1 MKKNKNYPW
10 IEAELKNIEE
20 CNKTQDLKAR
30 KKKMLSDY
38 KKLGYCSRDFWSFD
52 MTVAAWILP
61 RLKHFSE
68 IYKGSSIKKSDFA
81 AMIYS
86 FEKISVFEHTYV
98 QDKERKKIQ
107 NGLRLFADCLCG
119 MWY

>member
-1 MKKNKNYPW
+1 MKKKNYPW
-10 IEAELKNIEE
+10 VEAELKNIEE
-20 CNKTQDLKAR
+20 CNKDKSLKER
-30 KKKMLSDY
+30 KKKMLKDY
-38 KKLGYCSRDFWSFD
+38 AKLGYCSRDFWSFD
-52 MTVAAWILP
+52 MTVAIWLLP

-86 FEKISVFEHTYV
+86 FEKIAAFEHTYV
-98 QDKERKKIQ
+98 KPAEQKKIHK
-107 NGLRLFADCLCG
+107 GLRLFADCLIG